1 MSANHSSHSLSTV
14 RHHQLDSAGWSAG
27 SSPSFRDRLISTMA
41 GGTSPG
47 SWKGFAFGDFI
58 WISLGEFYA
67 DLVSFPPS
75 HAAYEDG
82 CMVKHKIK

>member
-1 MSANHSSHSLSTV
+1 
-14 RHHQLDSAGWSAG
+14 
-27 SSPSFRDRLISTMA
+27 MA

-82 CMVKHKIK
+82 CVVKHKIK